1 LHCRGCRRAAS
12 REFPVSLGTVPTAG
26 NYVEL
31 ERNDG
36 VARLVLNRP
45 ERRNALS
52 QEVMVEMLHAL
63 DTVATDE
70 TTRVLV
76 IEGRG
81 PAFSAGHDLAE
92 MTAKRGAVFYQEL
105 FSTCVRLMTRVHEL
119 PQPVIAKVHGV
130 ATAAGCQLVAACD
143 LAVASDDARFATPGV
158 NIGLFCSTPM
168 VPVARSIG
176 RKRALE
182 MLFTGEMID
191 ARTALEWGLVNR
203 VVAADRLD
211 QEVDELARRIASASA
226 YVLAL
231 GKRAFYA
238 QDQLPEDGAYD
249 IAYEVMVDNAQADDA
264 HEGMRAF
271 LEKRAPQWRNR

>member
-1 LHCRGCRRAAS
+1 
-12 REFPVSLGTVPTAG
+12 VSTVG
-26 NYVEL
+26 NHVEL
-31 ERNDG
+31 ESGDA

-45 ERRNALS
+45 DRRNALS
-52 QEVMVEMLHAL
+52 QAVMLEMLQAL

-76 IEGRG
+76 IAGRG

-92 MTAKRGAVFYQEL
+92 MTTRKGDADFYEEL

-119 PQPVIAKVHGV
+119 PQPVIAQVHGV

-143 LAVASDDARFATPGV
+143 LAVASADARFATPGV

-203 VVAADRLD
+203 VVEADRLEV
-211 QEVDELARRIASASA
+211 EVDELARRIAAASG

-238 QDQLPEDGAYD
+238 QDQLPEGAAYD
-249 IAYEVMVDNAQADDA
+249 VACRAMVDNAQDDDA

>member
-1 LHCRGCRRAAS
+1 
-12 REFPVSLGTVPTAG
+12 VPTAE
-26 NYVEL
+26 NVVEL
-31 ERNDG
+31 ERG
-36 VARLVLNRP
+36 EAVARLVLNRP

-52 QEVMVEMLHAL
+52 LEVMVEMLRAL
-63 DTVATDE
+63 DVVAGDE

-92 MTAKRGAVFYQEL
+92 MASNRDVAFYEEL
-105 FSTCVRLMTRVHEL
+105 FSTCVNLMLRVHEL

-143 LAVASDDARFATPGV
+143 LAVASDAARFATPGV

-191 ARTALEWGLVNR
+191 ARTACEWGLVNR

-211 QEVDELARRIASASA
+211 HEVDALARRIASASA

-238 QDQLPEDGAYD
+238 QDLLPEDT
-249 IAYEVMVDNAQADDA
+249 AYEIAGRIMVDNAQADDA

>member
-1 LHCRGCRRAAS
+1 VQSRGND
-12 REFPVSLGTVPTAG
+12 VD
-26 NYVEL
+26 L
-31 ERNDG
+31 ERDG
-36 VARLVLNRP
+36 DIARLVMDRA

-52 QEVMVEMLHAL
+52 QAVMEAMLAAL
-63 DTVATDE
+63 DEVASDDSVH
-70 TTRVLV
+70 VLV

-92 MTAKRGAVFYQEL
+92 MQANPAPSFYETL
-105 FSTCVRLMTRVHEL
+105 FATCVQLMTRVHEL
-119 PQPVIAKVHGV
+119 PQPVIAKVGGV

-143 LAVASDDARFATPGV
+143 LAVASDTARFATPGV

-168 VPVARSIG
+168 VPVTRTIG

-182 MLFTGEMID
+182 MLLTGEMID
-191 ARTALEWGLVNR
+191 AHTALEWGLVNR

-211 QEVDELARRIASASA
+211 DEVDLLAKRIAAASP
-226 YVLAL
+226 YVVAL

-238 QDQLPEDGAYD
+238 QDQIPEAD
-249 IAYEVMVDNAQADDA
+249 AYEVTRPVMVQNAQADDA

-271 LEKRAPQWRNR
+271 LEKRAPEWRNR

>member
-1 LHCRGCRRAAS
+1 V
-12 REFPVSLGTVPTAG
+12 REAG
-26 NYVEL
+26 NHVEL
-31 ERNDG
+31 RLEPDNAVG
-36 VARLVLNRP
+36 RLVLNRP

-52 QEVMVEMLHAL
+52 QALMLEMLAAL
-63 DTVATDE
+63 DTVAADE

-92 MTAKRGAVFYQEL
+92 MTANRDAAFFEML
-105 FSTCVRLMTRVHEL
+105 FSTCVQLMTRVHEL
-119 PQPVIAKVHGV
+119 PQPVIASVHGV

-143 LAVASDDARFATPGV
+143 LAVASTAARFATPGV

-182 MLFTGEMID
+182 MLLTGEMID
-191 ARTALEWGLVNR
+191 AATALDWGLVNR
-203 VVAADRLD
+203 VVAPDRLAE
-211 QEVDELARRIASASA
+211 EVDALARRIATASPF
-226 YVLAL
+226 VLAL

-238 QDQLPEDGAYD
+238 QDQLPEAQAYD
-249 IAYEVMVDNAQADDA
+249 IASPVMIDNAQADDA
-264 HEGMRAF
+264 QEGMRAF

>member
-1 LHCRGCRRAAS
+1 
-12 REFPVSLGTVPTAG
+12 VTTG
-26 NYVEL
+26 NHVEL
-31 ERNDG
+31 ERGDP

-52 QEVMVEMLHAL
+52 LDLMREMLRAL
-63 DTVATDE
+63 DTVAGDG

-92 MTAKRGAVFYQEL
+92 MDTNRDAAFYEEL
-105 FSTCVRLMTRVHEL
+105 FSTCVRLMTRLQEL

-203 VVAADRLD
+203 VVAPARLED
-211 QEVDELARRIASASA
+211 EVDALCRSVASASA

-238 QDQLPEDGAYD
+238 QDELPEAGAYD
-249 IAYEVMVDNAQADDA
+249 IASRVMIDNAQADDA

>member
-1 LHCRGCRRAAS
+1 MIRLRA
-12 REFPVSLGTVPTAG
+12 FPRSLATVPSPEKV
-26 NYVEL
+26 VEL
-31 ERNDG
+31 ERGGDA
-36 VARLVLNRP
+36 VAHLVLNRP

-52 QEVMVEMLHAL
+52 LAVMVEMLRAL
-63 DTVATDE
+63 ETVADDE
-70 TTRVLV
+70 ATRVLV

-81 PAFSAGHDLAE
+81 PAFSAGHDLTE
-92 MTAKRGAVFYQEL
+92 MTEHREAGFYEEL
-105 FSTCVRLMTRVHEL
+105 FSTCVSLMTRIHEL
-119 PQPVIAKVHGV
+119 PQPVIAKVRGV

-143 LAVASDDARFATPGV
+143 LAIASETATFATPGV

-168 VPVARSIG
+168 VPVARAIG

-182 MLFTGEMID
+182 MLLTGEMID
-191 ARTALEWGLVNR
+191 ARTACEWGLVNR

-211 QEVDELARRIASASA
+211 AEVDGLARRIAIASP
-226 YVLAL
+226 YVVAL

-238 QDQLPEDGAYD
+238 QDQLPEAAAYA
-249 IAYEVMVDNAQADDA
+249 IAGPAMVTNAQADDA